1 MRGGVPIARIRGIEV
16 RISLPWILLLALS
29 AIVGAEQ
36 ASVASPALGAP
47 VHGLIGAVVGLGF
60 LASAAVHELA
70 HAFTARRFGVPV
82 SQVVVGFV
90 GGGAP
95 GSEASRPPD
104 DMLVALAGPMASFV
118 LAFAS
123 LPLALGAVLLGSQ
136 LGAVAGG
143 LVILGGLNLAMGI
156 LSLVPAPPLDGARVV
171 RAIGWSR
178 KGSLQAGIGLSIRV
192 GRAVAFIAVG
202 VGIALTV
209 IGRASEG
216 LMLLLLGW
224 LLQKESGAQEQRL
237 MLDGVLKGTSVRD
250 AMRTDVPVVSPSL
263 TLDVYADRFADEGSV
278 EAFPVVDDGHVVGV
292 IGRTQLRR
300 LGRGKLA
307 ETRTADAMA
316 KPPAAPLVTPDADL
330 GGTAELL
337 GRLGLDGL
345 AVVEDERLMG
355 VITRETIRSLVRL
368 RTAQAEGTR

>member
-29 AIVGAEQ
+29 AIIGAEQ

-47 VHGLIGAVVGLGF
+47 VHWIIGGAVGLGF
-60 LASAAVHELA
+60 LLSAAVHELA
-70 HAFTARRFGVPV
+70 HAFTARRFGVAV

-143 LVILGGLNLAMGI
+143 LVILGGLNLAMAI

-192 GRAVAFIAVG
+192 GRAVAFVAVG

-209 IGRASEG
+209 VGRASEG

-237 MLDGVLKGTSVRD
+237 LLDGVLKGTRVRD

-278 EAFPVVDDGHVVGV
+278 DAFPVVDDGRVVGV

-307 ETRTADAMA
+307 GTRTVDAMA
-316 KPPAAPLVTPDADL
+316 KPPAAPLLTPDAEL
-330 GGTAELL
+330 GGAAELL

-345 AVVEDERLMG
+345 AVVEGDRLAG
-355 VITRETIRSLVRL
+355 VVTRETIRSLVRL
-368 RTAQAEGTR
+368 RTAQAEVPR